1 MGTLIPFFSK
11 TSCMSFSFYY
21 HRIIVS

>member
-1 MGTLIPFFSK
+1 
-11 TSCMSFSFYY
+11 MSFSFYY